1 MENNAVGKE
10 PYMVFDP
17 PAAPT
22 QETGVPGLRFDFN
35 NGSGCQCRREITGCG
50 SLTVTV
56 I

>member
-22 QETGVPGLRFDFN
+22 QETDVPGLRF
-35 NGSGCQCRREITGCG
+35 GQCRREITGCG